1 MNPFDPND
9 KLGQFVDKYPLAIIG
24 IMFFL
29 AMMMDS
35 L

>member
-9 KLGQFVDKYPLAIIG
+9 KLSVLINKHPLFVIVMIL
-24 IMFFL
+24 FL

>member
-9 KLGQFVDKYPLAIIG
+9 KLAQFVNKYPLAIIG

>member
-9 KLGQFVDKYPLAIIG
+9 KLGVFVNKYPLVIIG
-24 IMFFL
+24 IMFFV

-35 L
+35 I

>member
-1 MNPFDPND
+1 MNPFNPND
-9 KLGQFVDKYPLAIIG
+9 KLGQLVNKYPLAVIAMIL
-24 IMFFL
+24 FL